1 MRISLPIVSDHK
13 MQLRKDVTLVEE
25 VVGEGAA
32 IEQGDY
38 HLLAIRITLNK
49 GEVVK
54 EPNRCVGY
62 TMDRD
67 VLTKLSHSEQNTKVN
82 DDGFFVFCAQI
93 ARENF
98 AGGYL
103 YAMKGMKVGGYR
115 KVAIGPHLAHRA
127 EGVPGVIPPN
137 SKVIVEIRAIQ

>member
-1 MRISLPIVSDHK
+1 
-13 MQLRKDVTLVEE
+13 MQLQKDVTLLEE
-25 VVGEGAA
+25 TVGDGVA
-32 IEQGDY
+32 IEQGAY

-54 EPNRCVGY
+54 APNRCVGY

-67 VLTKLSHSEQNTKVN
+67 VLSELSHSEQDTKVN
-82 DDGFFVFCAQI
+82 DEGFFVFCAQI
-93 ARENF
+93 TRENF

-127 EGVPGVIPPN
+127 EGIPGVIPPN
-137 SKVIVEIRAIQ
+137 AKVIVEIRAIH

>member
-1 MRISLPIVSDHK
+1 
-13 MQLRKDVTLVEE
+13 MQLRKDVTLIEE

-54 EPNRCVGY
+54 APNRCVGY

-67 VLTKLSHSEQNTKVN
+67 VLIKFSHSEQNTKVN
-82 DDGFFVFCAQI
+82 DDGFFYSVHKSL
-93 ARENF
+93 ARI
-98 AGGYL
+98 L
-103 YAMKGMKVGGYR
+103 RVDISMR
-115 KVAIGPHLAHRA
+115 
-127 EGVPGVIPPN
+127 
-137 SKVIVEIRAIQ
+137 

>member
-1 MRISLPIVSDHK
+1 MRISRLIVSNHK
-13 MQLRKDVTLVEE
+13 MQLRKDVTLIEE
-25 VVGEGAA
+25 AVGEGAT

-38 HLLAIRITLNK
+38 HLLAIRIPLNK

-54 EPNRCVGY
+54 EPNHCVGY

-67 VLTKLSHSEQNTKVN
+67 VLSKFSHSEQNTKVN

-127 EGVPGVIPPN
+127 EGVPGAIPPN
-137 SKVIVEIRAIQ
+137 FKVIVEIRAIQ